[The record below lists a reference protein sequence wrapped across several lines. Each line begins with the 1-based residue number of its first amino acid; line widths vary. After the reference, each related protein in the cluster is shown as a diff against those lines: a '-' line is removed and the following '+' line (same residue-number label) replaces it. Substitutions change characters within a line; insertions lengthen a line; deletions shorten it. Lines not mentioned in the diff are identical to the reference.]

1 MNNFRRVLNTV
12 ESLERVLVQQGYSKN
27 KGFYTRNT
35 NEEHVQSEPDK
46 VWSILAQNN
55 PIQAAAATND
65 SDWYAKYPHVI
76 DQEIPD
82 EEILALDAGCGYG
95 RVAIPLLKN
104 RTKLKIIG
112 VDASTVMLKTFW
124 DLAETEGIEAL
135 DQRLVLL
142 HSALS
147 HLAFADET
155 FNRIYSCAV
164 LLHNPYQD
172 VQDILTEFYRLL
184 KPMGKVVLVGSFPNV
199 MNLEGIQN
207 FVYSKWFASPQA
219 NGPVRPYT
227 RKSVQ
232 SLFLN
237 WKEIHISP
245 TGVTILPR
253 EIANIPMPLGPQ
265 IRRFNKWI
273 DEKHFAMISQSSLF
287 SKHFDVVAQK

>member
-1 MNNFRRVLNTV
+1 MNDFRRVLNTV

-27 KGFYTRNT
+27 KGFYIRNID
-35 NEEHVQSEPDK
+35 EAHVQSEPDK
-46 VWSILAQNN
+46 VWSNLAQNN

-95 RVAIPLLKN
+95 RVAIPLLKK
-104 RTKLKIIG
+104 RSKLRVIG

-124 DLAETEGIEAL
+124 DLAETESIEAL
-135 DQRLVLL
+135 DRRLLLL
-142 HSALS
+142 HSPLS
-147 HLAFADET
+147 HVAFADKT
-155 FNRIYSCAV
+155 FDRIYSCGV
-164 LLHNPYQD
+164 LLHNSYQD
-172 VQDILTEFYRLL
+172 VQNMLTEFYRLL
-184 KPMGKVVLVGSFPNV
+184 KPKGKVVLVASFPNV

-207 FVYSKWFASPQA
+207 FVYSKYLASPQA
-219 NGPVRPYT
+219 NGTVRAYT

-232 SLFLN
+232 SLFIN

-245 TGVTILPR
+245 TGATILPR
-253 EIANIPMPLGPQ
+253 QIANIPMPLGPQ

-273 DEKHFAMISQSSLF
+273 DDKHFAMISQSSLF
-287 SKHFDVVAQK
+287 SIHFDVVAQK